1 MSIVGYF
8 FWLNFGSGANEAFAL
23 TLFQRWFLKDYG
35 QRTTL
40 MLFLVYAI
48 LSYLLNFIGAAFTTS
63 YYLQRCGFKNS
74 FHIIFIMGIPTVLVM
89 WLGLGQDTPSL
100 AYLLVIWGVCITSTG
115 PGAIIQN
122 IFLFCG
128 QFFFFICFS
137 PHYLFLF
144 FSPPIKMTFLLPQSF
159 HSLRRCSWDSP
170 CLSMTRV
177 STPACFA
184 ALKHSARPLVLSSLL
199 PALVPVGLKVG
210 APLMVAVVT
219 QTIGWYQSLATYF
232 LWLPRTVSFCWQ
244 RHAL

>member
-63 YYLQRCGFKNS
+63 YYLKRCGFKNS

-128 QFFFFICFS
+128 QFFFFF
-137 PHYLFLF
+137 YLFLPTLF
-144 FSPPIKMTFLLPQSF
+144 QVFVSLFL
-159 HSLRRCSWDSP
+159 
-170 CLSMTRV
+170 
-177 STPACFA
+177 TP
-184 ALKHSARPLVLSSLL
+184 H
-199 PALVPVGLKVG
+199 
-210 APLMVAVVT
+210 
-219 QTIGWYQSLATYF
+219 
-232 LWLPRTVSFCWQ
+232 
-244 RHAL
+244 